1 MLAMSGVSTIIKLLT
16 KKGTKMDET
25 IKELFDLYHAGEI
38 DVFELQETLE
48 MERFDGDIFD
58 YL

>member
-1 MLAMSGVSTIIKLLT
+1 
-16 KKGTKMDET
+16 MDET